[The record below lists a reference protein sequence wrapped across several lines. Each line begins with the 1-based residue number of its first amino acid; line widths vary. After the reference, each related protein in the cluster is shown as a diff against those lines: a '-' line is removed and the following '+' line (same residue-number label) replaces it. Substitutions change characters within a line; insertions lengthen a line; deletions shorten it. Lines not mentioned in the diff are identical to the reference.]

1 MTFPSSRDKG
11 WKPRSRVEMS
21 MYEIGPKSADGQ
33 GITLVSLS
41 GRAEAETVLR
51 LLDELS
57 TLAEGNG
64 SLRVLID
71 ETGLGPGFVGPTDI
85 QKILVAWRRATSL
98 RTTRVAVLASN
109 LAIYGLNRMFQGLAG
124 RDAEGRVRLFTNRAP
139 ATTWLLEAEGL
150 PQEQV
155 AS

>member
-1 MTFPSSRDKG
+1 
-11 WKPRSRVEMS
+11 
-21 MYEIGPKSADGQ
+21 MYEIGPRSAEDQ
-33 GITLVSLS
+33 GVTLVSLS
-41 GRAEAETVLR
+41 GRAEAETILR
-51 LLDELS
+51 LLEELN
-57 TLAEGNG
+57 TLAERHN

-85 QKILVAWRRATSL
+85 QKILAAWRRATSL

-124 RDAEGRVRLFTNRAP
+124 RDAEGRVRIFTNRAP
-139 ATTWLLEAEGL
+139 ATAWLHEAEDL
-150 PQEQV
+150 PREKV

>member
-1 MTFPSSRDKG
+1 
-11 WKPRSRVEMS
+11 MS
-21 MYEIGPKSADGQ
+21 MYEIEPKSPDDRGV
-33 GITLVSLS
+33 IVVCLS
-41 GRAEAETVLR
+41 GRAEAKTILQ

-57 TLAEGNG
+57 TLAQGNA

-85 QKILVAWRRATSL
+85 QKILAAWRRATSL

-124 RDAEGRVRLFTNRAP
+124 RDAEGRVRIFTNKAP
-139 ATTWLLEAEGL
+139 ATAWLLEAETL
-150 PQEQV
+150 PQEV
-155 AS
+155 LAG

>member
-1 MTFPSSRDKG
+1 
-11 WKPRSRVEMS
+11 MS
-21 MYEIGPKSADGQ
+21 MYEIDPKAAGDQ
-33 GITLVSLS
+33 GLTRVSLS
-41 GRAEAETVLR
+41 GRAEAETILR
-51 LLDELS
+51 LLGELS
-57 TLAEGNG
+57 TLAEGNAL
-64 SLRVLID
+64 LRVLID

-124 RDAEGRVRLFTNRAP
+124 RDAEGRVRIFTDK
-139 ATTWLLEAEGL
+139 ATARTWLLEPVVL
-150 PQEQV
+150 PQEKL

>member
-1 MTFPSSRDKG
+1 MTLPSSRDKG

-21 MYEIGPKSADGQ
+21 KYEIGPKSADDQ

-57 TLAEGNG
+57 ALAEGNG
-64 SLRVLID
+64 SLRVLIN

-85 QKILVAWRRATSL
+85 
-98 RTTRVAVLASN
+98 
-109 LAIYGLNRMFQGLAG
+109 
-124 RDAEGRVRLFTNRAP
+124 
-139 ATTWLLEAEGL
+139 
-150 PQEQV
+150 
-155 AS
+155 